1 MLGRICSGHGLSMDI
16 QIRKS
21 TPDEVPAIVRL
32 MRDFAEYENL
42 GDYCEITEDRLMEVM
57 FGPEAFVEGLVAF
70 HESAP
75 IGYAMF
81 YPYFASFR
89 GQCGYYLEDI
99 FIAENFRR
107 NGLGEAMV
115 RIIAKLARQRGFERI
130 DFQVLEWNAPAVKF
144 YEKLG
149 AIRDDS
155 ERHFKFIDT
164 SFDSLVAGAAV

>member
-1 MLGRICSGHGLSMDI
+1 MDV

-21 TPDEVPAIVRL
+21 TTDEIPAIVRL
-32 MRDFAEYENL
+32 MSDFADYENL
-42 GDYCEITEDRLMEVM
+42 GQYCEITEERLRDVM
-57 FGPEAFVEGLVAF
+57 FGEQAFVEGLVAF
-70 HESAP
+70 HGDEP
-75 IGYAMF
+75 IAYAIF

-99 FIAENFRR
+99 FIAEDYRR
-107 NGLGEAMV
+107 NGLGEAMI
-115 RIIAKLARQRGFERI
+115 RIIARLADQRGFERI

-149 AIRDDS
+149 AVQDDS

-164 SFDSLVAGAAV
+164 AFKTLLKGNTP

>member
-1 MLGRICSGHGLSMDI
+1 MDI

-32 MRDFAEYENL
+32 MRDFAEYEDL
-42 GDYCEITEDRLMEVM
+42 GDYCEITEARLFDVM
-57 FGPEAFVEGLVAF
+57 FGEEAFVEGLVAF
-70 HESAP
+70 HETQPVA
-75 IGYAMF
+75 YALF

-99 FIAENFRR
+99 FIEEDFRR

-115 RIIAKLARQRGFERI
+115 RIIARLAKQRGYDRI

-155 ERHFKFIDT
+155 ERHFKFIDNSFT
-164 SFDSLVAGAAV
+164 SLLVD

>member
-1 MLGRICSGHGLSMDI
+1 MDI

-32 MRDFAEYENL
+32 MREFAEYENL
-42 GDYCEITEDRLMEVM
+42 GDYCEITEARLFEVM
-57 FGPEAFVEGLVAF
+57 FGENAFVEGLVAF
-70 HESAP
+70 HADDP
-75 IGYAMF
+75 VAYAMF

-99 FIAENFRR
+99 FVAEDFRR

-115 RIIAKLARQRGFERI
+115 RIVAKLAQQRGFERI

-155 ERHFKFIDT
+155 ERHFKFIDN
-164 SFDSLVAGAAV
+164 SFNSLVA

>member
-1 MLGRICSGHGLSMDI
+1 
-16 QIRKS
+16 
-21 TPDEVPAIVRL
+21 
-32 MRDFAEYENL
+32 MRDFAEFEDL
-42 GDYCEITEDRLMEVM
+42 GDYCEITEQRLHDVM
-57 FGPEAFVEGLVAF
+57 FGDEAFVEGLVAF
-70 HESAP
+70 HENEP
-75 IGYAMF
+75 IAYAMF

-99 FIAENFRR
+99 FIAEEFRR

-115 RIIAKLARQRGFERI
+115 RIIARLAKQRGFERI

-155 ERHFKFIDT
+155 ERHFKFIDKAFT
-164 SFDSLVAGAAV
+164 FLVTEP

>member
-1 MLGRICSGHGLSMDI
+1 MDI

-21 TPDEVPAIVRL
+21 TPNEVPTIVRL
-32 MRDFAEYENL
+32 MRDFAEFEDL
-42 GDYCEITEDRLMEVM
+42 GDYCEVTEDRLFDVM
-57 FGPEAFVEGLVAF
+57 FGDDAFVEGLVAF
-70 HESAP
+70 HDGDAVA
-75 IGYAMF
+75 YALF

-99 FIAENFRR
+99 FIAEEFRR

-115 RIIAKLARQRGFERI
+115 RIIARLAKQRGYERI
-130 DFQVLEWNAPAVKF
+130 DFQVLEWNTPAVKF

-155 ERHFKFIDT
+155 ERDFKFIDN
-164 SFDSLVAGAAV
+164 SFQSLVVD

>member
-1 MLGRICSGHGLSMDI
+1 MDI

-21 TPDEVPAIVRL
+21 TPDEVPTIVRL
-32 MRDFAEYENL
+32 MRDFAEFEDL
-42 GDYCEITEDRLMEVM
+42 GDYCEVTEQRLFDVM
-57 FGPEAFVEGLVAF
+57 FGDEAFVEGLVAF
-70 HESAP
+70 HKGEAVA
-75 IGYAMF
+75 YALF

-99 FIAENFRR
+99 FIAEEFRR

-115 RIIAKLARQRGFERI
+115 RIIARLAKQRGFERI
-130 DFQVLEWNAPAVKF
+130 DFQVLEWNTPAVKF

-155 ERHFKFIDT
+155 ERHFKFIDN
-164 SFDSLVAGAAV
+164 SFHSLVVD

>member
-1 MLGRICSGHGLSMDI
+1 MLGKILSRHGISMDI

-21 TPDEVPAIVRL
+21 TPGEVPAIVRL

-42 GDYCEITEDRLMEVM
+42 GDYCEITEDRLFDVM
-57 FGPEAFVEGLVAF
+57 FGDDAFVEGLVAF
-70 HESAP
+70 HGDDPVA
-75 IGYAMF
+75 YAMF

-99 FIAENFRR
+99 FIADEYRR

-115 RIIAKLARQRGFERI
+115 RIIARLAKQRGFERI
-130 DFQVLEWNAPAVKF
+130 DFQVLEWNTPAVKF

-149 AIRDDS
+149 AVRDDS
-155 ERHFKFIDT
+155 ERHFKFIDS
-164 SFDSLVAGAAV
+164 SFNSLVADSPA

>member
-1 MLGRICSGHGLSMDI
+1 MDI

-21 TPDEVPAIVRL
+21 SPDEVPAIVRL

-42 GDYCEITEDRLMEVM
+42 AEYCEITEQRLFEVM
-57 FGPEAFVEGLVAF
+57 FGEEAFVEGLVAF
-70 HESAP
+70 HDQIPVA
-75 IGYAMF
+75 YAMF

-99 FIAENFRR
+99 FVAEDFRR

-115 RIIAKLARQRGFERI
+115 KIVARLAKQRGFERI
-130 DFQVLEWNAPAVKF
+130 DFQVLEWNTPAVKF

-149 AIRDDS
+149 AVRDDS
-155 ERHFKFIDT
+155 ERHFKFIDSSFT
-164 SFDSLVAGAAV
+164 SLIADDAE

>member
-1 MLGRICSGHGLSMDI
+1 MLGRIFAEFGFFMDI

-21 TPDEVPAIVRL
+21 TPDEVPAIVLL
-32 MRDFAEYENL
+32 MREFADYENL
-42 GDYCEITEDRLMEVM
+42 SDYCQITEARLSQVM
-57 FGPEAFVEGLVAF
+57 FGDDAFVEGLVAF
-70 HESAP
+70 HEGNP

-99 FIAENFRR
+99 FVAEDFRR

-115 RIIAKLARQRGFERI
+115 RIIAKLAKQRGFERI
-130 DFQVLEWNAPAVKF
+130 DFQVLEWNSPAVTF

-149 AIRDDS
+149 ASRDDS
-155 ERHFKFIDT
+155 ERHFKFID
-164 SFDSLVAGAAV
+164 SAFNSLVS

>member
-1 MLGRICSGHGLSMDI
+1 MDI

-42 GDYCEITEDRLMEVM
+42 AEYCEITEERLLDVM
-57 FGPEAFVEGLVAF
+57 FGDEAFVEGLVAF
-70 HESAP
+70 HEQEPVA
-75 IGYAMF
+75 YAMF

-99 FIAENFRR
+99 FIAEEFRR

-115 RIIAKLARQRGFERI
+115 RIIARLAKQRGFERI
-130 DFQVLEWNAPAVKF
+130 DFQVLEWNTPAVKF

-155 ERHFKFIDT
+155 ERHFKFIDD
-164 SFDSLVAGAAV
+164 SFRTLVLEGNP

>member
-1 MLGRICSGHGLSMDI
+1 MDI

-42 GDYCEITEDRLMEVM
+42 GDYCEITESRLFDVM
-57 FGPEAFVEGLVAF
+57 FGESAFVEALVAF
-70 HESAP
+70 HQNEP
-75 IGYAMF
+75 VGYAMF

-99 FIAENFRR
+99 FVAEEFRR

-115 RIIAKLARQRGFERI
+115 RIVAKLARQKGFERI

-149 AIRDDS
+149 AIR
-155 ERHFKFIDT
+155 R
-164 SFDSLVAGAAV
+164 

>member
-1 MLGRICSGHGLSMDI
+1 MDI

-32 MRDFAEYENL
+32 MREFAEYENL
-42 GDYCEITEDRLMEVM
+42 GEYCEITEARLFDVM
-57 FGPEAFVEGLVAF
+57 FGEDAFVEGLVAF
-70 HESAP
+70 HENDPVA
-75 IGYAMF
+75 YAMF

-89 GQCGYYLEDI
+89 GQCGFYLEDI
-99 FIAENFRR
+99 FVAEDFRR

-115 RIIAKLARQRGFERI
+115 RIVAKLARQRGYERI

-155 ERHFKFIDT
+155 ERHFKFIDN
-164 SFDSLVAGAAV
+164 SFSSLVADG

>member
-1 MLGRICSGHGLSMDI
+1 MDI

-32 MRDFAEYENL
+32 MRDFAEFEDL
-42 GDYCEITEDRLMEVM
+42 GDYCDITEQGLFDVM
-57 FGPEAFVEGLVAF
+57 FGDEAFVEGLVAF
-70 HESAP
+70 HNGEPVA
-75 IGYAMF
+75 YALF

-89 GQCGYYLEDI
+89 GQCGYFLEDI
-99 FIAENFRR
+99 FIAEDFRR

-115 RIIAKLARQRGFERI
+115 RIVARLAKQRGFERI
-130 DFQVLEWNAPAVKF
+130 DFQVLEWNTPAVKF

-155 ERHFKFIDT
+155 ERHFKFIDN
-164 SFDSLVAGAAV
+164 SFQSLVVD

>member
-1 MLGRICSGHGLSMDI
+1 MDI

-42 GDYCEITEDRLMEVM
+42 GEYCEITEERLFDVM
-57 FGPEAFVEGLVAF
+57 FGEDAFVEGLVAF
-70 HESAP
+70 HEKEPVA
-75 IGYAMF
+75 YAMF
-81 YPYFASFR
+81 YPYFARVR

-99 FIAENFRR
+99 FVAEDFRR

-115 RIIAKLARQRGFERI
+115 KIIAKLALQRGYERI
-130 DFQVLEWNAPAVKF
+130 DFQVLEWNAPAVNF

-149 AIRDDS
+149 AVRDDS
-155 ERHFKFIDT
+155 ERHFKFIDG
-164 SFDSLVAGAAV
+164 SFSSLVADEVV

>member
-1 MLGRICSGHGLSMDI
+1 MDI

-42 GDYCEITEDRLMEVM
+42 AEYCEITEERLYSVM
-57 FGPEAFVEGLVAF
+57 FGDDAFVEGLVAF
-70 HESAP
+70 HEDAP
-75 IGYAMF
+75 VAYAMF

-99 FIAENFRR
+99 FIAEDFRR

-115 RIIAKLARQRGFERI
+115 KIIAKLAKQRGFERI

-155 ERHFKFIDT
+155 ERHFKFIDS
-164 SFDSLVAGAAV
+164 SFHTLLSD

>member
-1 MLGRICSGHGLSMDI
+1 MDI

-32 MRDFAEYENL
+32 MRDFAEYEDL
-42 GDYCEITEDRLMEVM
+42 CEYGEITEDGLFDVM
-57 FGPEAFVEGLVAF
+57 FGDDAFVEGLLAF
-70 HESAP
+70 HQGEPVA
-75 IGYAMF
+75 YALF

-99 FIAENFRR
+99 FIAEEFRR

-115 RIIAKLARQRGFERI
+115 RIIARLAKQRGFERI
-130 DFQVLEWNAPAVKF
+130 DFQVLEWNTPAVKF

-149 AIRDDS
+149 AMRDDS
-155 ERHFKFIDT
+155 ERHFKFIDN
-164 SFDSLVAGAAV
+164 SFQSLVVD

>member
-1 MLGRICSGHGLSMDI
+1 MDI

-42 GDYCEITEDRLMEVM
+42 GEYCEITEARLFDVM
-57 FGPEAFVEGLVAF
+57 FGAEAFVEGLVAF
-70 HESAP
+70 HDSEPVA
-75 IGYAMF
+75 YAMF

-99 FIAENFRR
+99 FVAEDFRR

-115 RIIAKLARQRGFERI
+115 KIVAKLARQRGFERI

-144 YEKLG
+144 Y
-149 AIRDDS
+149 
-155 ERHFKFIDT
+155 
-164 SFDSLVAGAAV
+164 

>member
-1 MLGRICSGHGLSMDI
+1 MSGHGFSMDI

-32 MRDFAEYENL
+32 MRDFAEYEKL
-42 GDYCEITEDRLMEVM
+42 GAYCEITEDRLFDVM
-57 FGPEAFVEGLVAF
+57 FGDDAFVEGLVAF
-70 HESAP
+70 HKDEPVA
-75 IGYAMF
+75 YAMF

-99 FIAENFRR
+99 FVAEDFRR

-115 RIIAKLARQRGFERI
+115 KIVAKLARQRGFERI

-155 ERHFKFIDT
+155 ERHFKFIDN
-164 SFDSLVAGAAV
+164 SFNSLVAEETA

>member
-1 MLGRICSGHGLSMDI
+1 
-16 QIRKS
+16 
-21 TPDEVPAIVRL
+21 
-32 MRDFAEYENL
+32 MREFAEYENL
-42 GDYCEITEDRLMEVM
+42 GDYSDLPEQRLFDVM
-57 FGPEAFVEGLVAF
+57 FGDDAFVEGLVAF
-70 HESAP
+70 HDNVPVA
-75 IGYAMF
+75 YAMF

-99 FIAENFRR
+99 FVAEDFRR

-115 RIIAKLARQRGFERI
+115 KIVAKLAKQRGFERI

-155 ERHFKFIDT
+155 ERHFKFIDN
-164 SFDSLVAGAAV
+164 SFNSLVT

>member
-1 MLGRICSGHGLSMDI
+1 MDI

-21 TPDEVPAIVRL
+21 TPDEVPAIVQL
-32 MRDFAEYENL
+32 MRDFADFENL
-42 GDYCEITEDRLMEVM
+42 AHFCQISEERLFAVM
-57 FGPEAFVEGLVAF
+57 FGDDAFVEGLVAF
-70 HESAP
+70 HQDKP

-99 FIAENFRR
+99 FIAEDFRR

-115 RIIAKLARQRGFERI
+115 RIIARLAKERGFERI
-130 DFQVLEWNAPAVKF
+130 DFQVLEWNSPAVKF

-149 AIRDDS
+149 ALRDDS
-155 ERHFKFIDT
+155 ERHFKFID
-164 SFDSLVAGAAV
+164 SAFNSLVS

>member
-1 MLGRICSGHGLSMDI
+1 MLGKLRIRHGFFMDI

-21 TPDEVPAIVRL
+21 TADEISAIVRL

-42 GDYCEITEDRLMEVM
+42 GDYCEITEDRLFDVM
-57 FGPEAFVEGLVAF
+57 FGKEAFVEGLVAF
-70 HESAP
+70 HEEQPVA
-75 IGYAMF
+75 YAMF

-99 FIAENFRR
+99 YIADDYRR

-115 RIIAKLARQRGFERI
+115 RIIARLARQRGFERI
-130 DFQVLEWNAPAVKF
+130 DFQVLEWNTPAVKF

-155 ERHFKFIDT
+155 ERHFKFID
-164 SFDSLVAGAAV
+164 SAFNSLVSGDPA

>member
-1 MLGRICSGHGLSMDI
+1 MDI

-21 TPDEVPAIVRL
+21 TPGEVPAIVRL

-42 GDYCEITEDRLMEVM
+42 ANYCEITEERLFEVM
-57 FGPEAFVEGLVAF
+57 FGDDAFVEGLVAF
-70 HESAP
+70 HSEEP
-75 IGYAMF
+75 IAYAMF

-99 FIAENFRR
+99 FIAEDFRR

-115 RIIAKLARQRGFERI
+115 RIIAKLAKQRGFERI
-130 DFQVLEWNAPAVKF
+130 DFQVLEWNTPAVKF

-155 ERHFKFIDT
+155 ERHFKFIDG
-164 SFDSLVAGAAV
+164 SFNLLIT

>member
-1 MLGRICSGHGLSMDI
+1 MDI

-21 TPDEVPAIVRL
+21 SPDEVPAIVRL

-42 GDYCEITEDRLMEVM
+42 AEYCEITEQRLFEVM
-57 FGPEAFVEGLVAF
+57 FGKEAFVEGLLAF
-70 HESAP
+70 HEQVPVA
-75 IGYAMF
+75 YAMF

-99 FIAENFRR
+99 FVAEDFRR

-115 RIIAKLARQRGFERI
+115 KIVARLARQRGFERI
-130 DFQVLEWNAPAVKF
+130 DFQVLEWNSPAVKF

-149 AIRDDS
+149 AVRDDS
-155 ERHFKFIDT
+155 ERHFKFIDS
-164 SFDSLVAGAAV
+164 SFNSLISDDAG

>member
-1 MLGRICSGHGLSMDI
+1 MDI

-21 TPDEVPAIVRL
+21 SPDEVPAIVRL

-42 GDYCEITEDRLMEVM
+42 AEYCEITEQRLFEVM
-57 FGPEAFVEGLVAF
+57 FGEEAFVEGLVAF
-70 HESAP
+70 HDQVPVA
-75 IGYAMF
+75 YAMF

-99 FIAENFRR
+99 FVAEDFRR

-115 RIIAKLARQRGFERI
+115 KIVARLAKQRGFERI
-130 DFQVLEWNAPAVKF
+130 DFQVLEWNTPAVKF

-149 AIRDDS
+149 AVRDDS
-155 ERHFKFIDT
+155 ERHFKFIDSSFT
-164 SFDSLVAGAAV
+164 SLISDDSE

>member
-1 MLGRICSGHGLSMDI
+1 MDI

-21 TPDEVPAIVRL
+21 SPDEVPAIVRL

-42 GDYCEITEDRLMEVM
+42 AEYCEITEQRLFEVM
-57 FGPEAFVEGLVAF
+57 FGDEAFVEGLVAF
-70 HESAP
+70 HDQVPVA
-75 IGYAMF
+75 YAMF

-99 FIAENFRR
+99 FVAEDFRR

-115 RIIAKLARQRGFERI
+115 KIVARLAKQRGFERI
-130 DFQVLEWNAPAVKF
+130 DFQVLEWNTPAVKF

-149 AIRDDS
+149 AVRDDS
-155 ERHFKFIDT
+155 ERHFKFIDSSFT
-164 SFDSLVAGAAV
+164 SLIADDAE

>member
-1 MLGRICSGHGLSMDI
+1 MLGRICSGHGFFFMDI

-32 MRDFAEYENL
+32 MRDFAEFENL
-42 GDYCEITEDRLMEVM
+42 GDYCEITERRLFEVM
-57 FGPEAFVEGLVAF
+57 FGDDAFVEGLVAF
-70 HESAP
+70 HDTMP
-75 IGYAMF
+75 VGYAMF

-99 FIAENFRR
+99 FIAEDFRR

-115 RIIAKLARQRGFERI
+115 KIVAKLAKQRGFERI

-155 ERHFKFIDT
+155 ERHFKFIDN
-164 SFDSLVAGAAV
+164 SFNLLVV

>member
-1 MLGRICSGHGLSMDI
+1 MDI

-32 MRDFAEYENL
+32 MRDFAEYEDL
-42 GDYCEITEDRLMEVM
+42 GDYCDITEDGLFDVM
-57 FGPEAFVEGLVAF
+57 FGDEAFVEGLVAF
-70 HESAP
+70 HQGEPVA
-75 IGYAMF
+75 YALF

-89 GQCGYYLEDI
+89 GQSGYFLEDI
-99 FIAENFRR
+99 FIAEDFRR

-115 RIIAKLARQRGFERI
+115 RIIARLAKQRGFQRI
-130 DFQVLEWNAPAVKF
+130 DFQVLEWNTPAVKF

-155 ERHFKFIDT
+155 ERHFKFIDN
-164 SFDSLVAGAAV
+164 SFQSLVVD